1 MKTFCRSIATALLAV
16 LGPMT
21 ATPALAD
28 ARAEVSAAFQAAM
41 QASSYRLQI
50 VVENKRGPIRSQM
63 DVQLPDRFHMKA
75 DEAEFIIIPGGT
87 WINAGGRWMKVPV
100 DMSKQMQGYRLQ
112 DISDAT
118 ARLDVVEKLGSE
130 SINGCPSTLYR
141 YATTS
146 TFAGRSSDDEVELA
160 ICDSSGKPIRLRS
173 TPKGKGD
180 AVVIHYDFDAVIDI
194 TAPQ

>member
-1 MKTFCRSIATALLAV
+1 MGLIRLSIASALLAGIG
-16 LGPMT
+16 LLT
-21 ATPALAD
+21 AAPAQAD
-28 ARAEVSAAFQAAM
+28 ARAEVTAAFQAAM

-112 DISDAT
+112 DVGEASAKIEQI
-118 ARLDVVEKLGSE
+118 EKVGSE
-130 SINGCPSTLYR
+130 DIAGCVSSIYR
-141 YATTS
+141 YSTTS

-160 ICDSSGKPIRLRS
+160 VCDASGKPIRLRS
-173 TPKGKGD
+173 TPKSKGD